1 VGLDAGPWSL
11 TAFHRSAHPLID
23 FVLAG
28 DGVWRAQNV
37 GGLTTNGLEVA
48 LSVPTA
54 GPLLWQRVS
63 AVWLDSNLSL
73 ISGRSAYALA
83 HPRLEM
89 AWTGAA
95 RLGNTWRLG
104 WAGRFRDPN
113 DRGSWATLDL
123 RLERRIL
130 NGMKLILEAD
140 NVFDRS
146 VSELHGIPLPGR
158 WISVR
163 LDWRGDR

>member
-1 VGLDAGPWSL
+1 MTDYAEQAGRRKILL
-11 TAFHRSAHPLID
+11 TRDEIA
-23 FVLAG
+23 
-28 DGVWRAQNV
+28 
-37 GGLTTNGLEVA
+37 A
-48 LSVPTA
+48 LPVHTLHD
-54 GPLLWQRVS
+54 LL
-63 AVWLDSNLSL
+63 
-73 ISGRSAYALA
+73 
-83 HPRLEM
+83 PRLEM
-89 AWTGAA
+89 ESTGAA
-95 RLGNTWRLG
+95 RLGSTWSLG

-123 RLERRIL
+123 RLGRRIL

-140 NVFDRS
+140 NVLNRS